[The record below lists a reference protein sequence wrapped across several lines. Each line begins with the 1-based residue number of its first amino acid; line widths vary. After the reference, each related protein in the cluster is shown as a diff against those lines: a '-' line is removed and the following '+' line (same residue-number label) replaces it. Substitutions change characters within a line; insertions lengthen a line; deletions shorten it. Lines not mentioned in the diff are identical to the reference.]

1 MNPNFR
7 KGNSGNPKGKP
18 KGAINKTTRD
28 IKEAYRMLIESN
40 LDNLTGWL
48 ERIAEKDPE
57 KAIKIISDLSEYV
70 IPKLARREHT
80 GDIRQKIETTLIF
93 KNFSKDEKTNK

>member
-1 MNPNFR
+1 MPFK
-7 KGNSGNPKGKP
+7 KGQSGNPKGKP
-18 KGAINKTTRD
+18 KGALNKDTAD
-28 IKEAYRMLIESN
+28 LKEALNVLMYENRDKPKEWIEK
-40 LDNLTGWL
+40 
-48 ERIAEKDPE
+48 IAEKDPE
-57 KAIKIISDLSEYV
+57 RALRLLIDLMEYV